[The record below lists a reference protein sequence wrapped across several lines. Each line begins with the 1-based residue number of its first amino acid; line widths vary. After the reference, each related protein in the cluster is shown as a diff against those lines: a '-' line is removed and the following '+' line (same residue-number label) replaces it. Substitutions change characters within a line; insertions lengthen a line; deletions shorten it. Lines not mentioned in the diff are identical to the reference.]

1 MPLHKRNILLKVK
14 LYLLKRKY
22 FPMQE
27 EQLLR
32 LVLCSDLNVETYEI
46 GIDER
51 PRNENKTHFE

>member
-1 MPLHKRNILLKVK
+1 
-14 LYLLKRKY
+14 
-22 FPMQE
+22 MQE